1 MSDDTSRETARPYH
15 WIGKNV
21 TKPDALEKALGATE
35 YVGDMV
41 LPGMLHAKIRWAGTA
56 HAVIRSI
63 DTRDAA
69 RVPGVAAVLTAADV
83 PGTNRYGLAVL
94 DQRALA
100 DDKVRSAGDA
110 LALVAAEDEEAAE
123 EAGVEDQGGSRTVAA
138 HPHLRGRLGPRGALG
153 PRGRQRVPAHDGAQ
167 G

>member
-1 MSDDTSRETARPYH
+1 MSEDTSRETAEPYH
-15 WIGKNV
+15 WIGRNV

-41 LPGMLHAKIRWAGTA
+41 VPGMLHAKILWAGTP
-56 HAVIRSI
+56 HAVIRNI
-63 DTRDAA
+63 DTGDAA
-69 RVPGVAAVLTAADV
+69 RVPGVAAVLTASDV

-123 EAGVEDQGGSRTVAA
+123 EAVAKIKVDLEPLRPILTYKDALDPDGPPIHEGG
-138 HPHLRGRLGPRGALG
+138 
-153 PRGRQRVPAHDGAQ
+153 
-167 G
+167 